1 MTTQKQMF
9 GWCLL
14 ALVAS
19 HSVLMTFAYPQQFSQ
34 QQISAYKQPQQHRFI
49 PAAQLDS
56 RKFAEK
62 PNALKKVALDDIDD
76 DIQTNQIS
84 DNGFSWSNM
93 LGSKSMSILFSLQQ
107 TCSQ

>member
-1 MTTQKQMF
+1 
-9 GWCLL
+9 
-14 ALVAS
+14 
-19 HSVLMTFAYPQQFSQ
+19 MTFAYPQQFSQ
-34 QQISAYKQPQQHRFI
+34 QQISAYQQPQQHRFI
-49 PAAQLDS
+49 PAAQVQGDS

-93 LGSKSMSILFSLQQ
+93 LGKI
-107 TCSQ
+107 